1 MIKEITKEWLEE
13 KRACRSGIID
23 WEKEVNHE
31 TIATIKRN
39 IERNPSQANWIITK
53 IMTAEQNK
61 KYALFAALLVF
72 PLWQDKH
79 PEQATIWRK
88 WADNLNA
95 YDDND
100 NSNAANAAYAVT
112 ASAAYAVN
120 TAAYAV
126 NTAAYAAAY
135 AANAANTANA
145 AVGNATAYAARATA
159 ANAAAAAKAAA
170 AASDIA
176 KETLIKILKYGLY
189 LLLEE
194 EEINK

>member
-100 NSNAANAAYAVT
+100 NSNAANAAYAV
-112 ASAAYAVN
+112 
-120 TAAYAV
+120 

>member
-120 TAAYAV
+120 TAAYA
-126 NTAAYAAAY
+126 AAY